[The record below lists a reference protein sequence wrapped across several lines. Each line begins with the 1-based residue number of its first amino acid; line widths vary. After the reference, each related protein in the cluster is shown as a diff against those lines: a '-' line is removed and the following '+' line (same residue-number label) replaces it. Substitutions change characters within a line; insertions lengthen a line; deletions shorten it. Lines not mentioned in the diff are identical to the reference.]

1 MTIAASA
8 ISQSPIADRAPAKK
22 KPPPR
27 RQMAAKLDMVAVP
40 EPR

>member
-8 ISQSPIADRAPAKK
+8 ISQTAIADRPPPKK

-27 RQMAAKLDMVAVP
+27 RQMAAKHDIVAHP

>member
-8 ISQSPIADRAPAKK
+8 ISQSAIADRAAAKK

-27 RQMAAKLDMVAVP
+27 RQMAAKLDIVAVP